1 MKRFFTL
8 TILLTTLLLTGCSS
22 TVERTEIFM
31 GTVVTLKATGFDAQA
46 AVDESFHAIAE
57 LERNISADVAKIE
70 ADDDF
75 VDVSPDVYKILQ
87 TAQIF
92 SELTGGAFD
101 VTVGAAV
108 DLWSVGTDRQRVPTS
123 DELAAAKNLV
133 GREHLQLRDGK
144 VHLDSGVKLNLGG
157 IGKGYGVDIVRKIF
171 AAHNITNGLID
182 FGTSTIFA
190 VGRKKIGIKNPREVD
205 KLSAVVELENSAL
218 STSGDGEKFFV
229 ANGWRYSHIIDP
241 KTCAPI
247 ERQNTPQNFTRG
259 DKVGMS
265 SNQIASTV
273 PPLLK
278 WQNFSVTVVV
288 DGSCELCATVADIL
302 STAAAVDRERVEE
315 ILSQQKIPA
324 KIIDGDF

>member
-1 MKRFFTL
+1 MKNFFTL
-8 TILLTTLLLTGCSS
+8 MILLTTVLLTGCTS

-31 GTVVTLKATGFDAQA
+31 GTVVTLKANGLNAQA

-70 ADDDF
+70 AADAF
-75 VDVSPDVYKILQ
+75 VDVSPDVYKILE

-92 SELTGGAFD
+92 SELTNGAFD

-108 DLWSVGTDRQRVPTS
+108 DLWAVGTDKPRVPTS
-123 DELAAAKNLV
+123 DELAAVKNFV
-133 GREHLQLRDGK
+133 GHERLHLRGGK

-171 AAHNITNGLID
+171 ASHNITDGLID

-205 KLSAVVELENSAL
+205 KLSAVVEIENSAL

-229 ANGWRYSHIIDP
+229 ANGRRYSHIIDP
-241 KTCAPI
+241 KTCAPV
-247 ERQNTPQNFTRG
+247 EG
-259 DKVGMS
+259 E
-265 SNQIASTV
+265 
-273 PPLLK
+273 
-278 WQNFSVTVVV
+278 NFSVTVVV
-288 DGSCELCATVADIL
+288 DGSHELCATVADIL
-302 STAAAVDRERVEE
+302 STAAVVNRKRVEE
-315 ILSQQKIPA
+315 ILSQQKIP
-324 KIIDGDF
+324 GRVL